1 MHYELRCSLF
11 GGAEMTRSDMQPAD
25 QALLV
30 ATLTTFSD
38 VVRQECASIGL
49 MPGHNPFS
57 RPLTFLSIV
66 TSNSIHLVVDDI
78 PVGGMPDHT
87 YLDRRKDPQNITL
100 DAVIGSSVREFGFRN
115 PIGVTLPIS
124 AFTDDESNRRTILR
138 PLGAQLREQLAE
150 RALVM
155 QLRIPAGYEHFVRFM
170 PTFLRDHPNIE
181 KNVFLIMRFRSG
193 SQYNEI
199 HKAIVDG
206 LAPHG
211 LHVIRADDKD
221 YTGDLWENVCLHM
234 LGSRFGIAVFEEID
248 QREFNP
254 NVALEL
260 GFMLAQNKRCLLLKD
275 QRMPRMPTDIIGKL
289 YKEFDTYDI
298 TNSINAAIS
307 RWVRDLGM

>member
-1 MHYELRCSLF
+1 MF
-11 GGAEMTRSDMQPAD
+11 GGAEMTRSDMQPTD
-25 QALLV
+25 QALLI

-38 VVRQECASIGL
+38 VVRQECTSIGL
-49 MPGHNPFS
+49 MPTHNPFS
-57 RPLTFLSIV
+57 RPLNFLSIL
-66 TSNSIHLVVDDI
+66 TPNAIHLVVDDI
-78 PVGGMPDHT
+78 SVGGMPDHT
-87 YLDRRKDPQNITL
+87 YLDRRGDLQNITL

-124 AFTDDESNRRTILR
+124 AFSNDESMRRTVLR
-138 PLGAQLREQLAE
+138 PLAVQLREQFSE

-155 QLRIPAGYEHFVRFM
+155 QLQIPAGYEHFVRFM
-170 PTFLRDHPNIE
+170 PAFLRDHPHIE
-181 KNVFLIMRFRSG
+181 KNIFLIMRFRSG
-193 SQYNEI
+193 AQYNEI

-206 LAPHG
+206 LVPHG

-234 LGSRFGIAVFEEID
+234 LGCQFGIAVFEEID

-260 GFMLAQNKRCLLLKD
+260 GFMISQNKRCLLLKD
-275 QRMPRMPTDIIGKL
+275 RRMPRMPTDIVGKL

-298 TNSINAAIS
+298 TNSIHAALS
-307 RWVRDLGM
+307 RWVIDLGV

>member
-1 MHYELRCSLF
+1 MF

-30 ATLTTFSD
+30 ETLTTFGD
-38 VVRQECASIGL
+38 VMRQECASIGL
-49 MPGHNPFS
+49 MPAHNPFS
-57 RPLTFLSIV
+57 RPLNFLSIV
-66 TSNSIHLVVDDI
+66 TSNAIHLVVDDI

-87 YLDRRKDPQNITL
+87 YIDRRKDPQHIPL

-124 AFTDDESNRRTILR
+124 AFSNDENTRRTVLR
-138 PLGAQLREQLAE
+138 PLAAQLRDQLSE

-155 QLRIPAGYEHFVRFM
+155 QLRIPVGYEHFVRFM
-170 PTFLRDHPNIE
+170 PAFLRDHPHIE
-181 KNVFLIMRFRSG
+181 KNVFLIMRFRNG
-193 SQYNEI
+193 SQYDEI

-211 LHVIRADDKD
+211 FYVIRADDKD

-234 LGSRFGIAVFEEID
+234 LGCRFGIAVFEEID

-260 GFMLAQNKRCLLLKD
+260 GFMISQNKRCLLLKD
-275 QRMPRMPTDIIGKL
+275 QRMPRMPTDIVGKL

-298 TNSINAAIS
+298 TKSIQTAVS
-307 RWVRDLGM
+307 RWVRDLGV